1 MEGHTEHDAPSLH
14 MMDQSSRSES
24 DLQTLC
30 LPQMNRELI
39 KGGGKKNAI
48 LATVCFGSCSGL

>member
-1 MEGHTEHDAPSLH
+1 MEGHTEHDGPSLH

-30 LPQMNRELI
+30 LPQMNHELI
-39 KGGGKKNAI
+39 KGGEEKNAI